1 MKILKYV
8 LIAIVSLVVIYLG
21 IGLIHPSVYYGHEV
35 MVDKPLEET
44 WGVTQDNSKLPLWI
58 LGFKSIELISGE
70 PGAVGS
76 QYKVLV
82 NPGQDQPDFEMTET
96 IVSVEEFDHISL
108 SFDSDMMEFE
118 QTMTLAEKDG
128 QVSIRTDSK
137 VTGKGVML
145 KSMFALMEM
154 IGGSFKEQEVNNLG
168 SLKKVVEENTTDYYP
183 APVVPDTTLS
193 EVEPTVE

>member
-1 MKILKYV
+1 
-8 LIAIVSLVVIYLG
+8 
-21 IGLIHPSVYYGHEV
+21 
-35 MVDKPLEET
+35 
-44 WGVTQDNSKLPLWI
+44 
-58 LGFKSIELISGE
+58 
-70 PGAVGS
+70 
-76 QYKVLV
+76 
-82 NPGQDQPDFEMTET
+82 
-96 IVSVEEFDHISL
+96 
-108 SFDSDMMEFE
+108 MMEFE

-154 IGGSFKEQEVNNLG
+154 IGGSFKEQEVKNLE

-193 EVEPTVE
+193 EVETPKE

>member
-154 IGGSFKEQEVNNLG
+154 IGGSFKEQEVNNLE

-193 EVEPTVE
+193 EVETPKE